1 MGTYVCF
8 DRHIHI
14 GYETRTNGILS
25 QLGYVDINEQMLN
38 EIVNN
43 KRLKCI
49 QISECLPDEAY
60 QKIDQILL
68 VRPDITFR
76 LFHFLNCQEI
86 DVSFLKNIP
95 HMKRLRIDCIDFKSN
110 TNRINLSVLAEL
122 SLKSLRM
129 ECFDLIDYEFI
140 QNLSD
145 ELEELLIMADTMG
158 AGIRFDCTW
167 LLKYKNLHTLWLGKK
182 AKKNL
187 EKSKR

>member
-1 MGTYVCF
+1 M
-8 DRHIHI
+8 
-14 GYETRTNGILS
+14 
-25 QLGYVDINEQMLN
+25 
-38 EIVNN
+38 
-43 KRLKCI
+43 
-49 QISECLPDEAY
+49 
-60 QKIDQILL
+60 
-68 VRPDITFR
+68 
-76 LFHFLNCQEI
+76 
-86 DVSFLKNIP
+86 P

-167 LLKYKNLHTLWLGKK
+167 LLKYKTCIHYGLGKSQ
-182 AKKNL
+182 
-187 EKSKR
+187 EKP